1 MLKDGMVKETRFA
14 KAKSHDSRI
23 DFWDTSINMRFY
35 KNYYSII
42 KL

>member
-1 MLKDGMVKETRFA
+1 MLKDGMVKGIRFT
-14 KAKSHDSRI
+14 KAKSNDSRI

>member
-1 MLKDGMVKETRFA
+1 MLKDGMVEGIRFA
-14 KAKSHDSRI
+14 KATSHYSRI